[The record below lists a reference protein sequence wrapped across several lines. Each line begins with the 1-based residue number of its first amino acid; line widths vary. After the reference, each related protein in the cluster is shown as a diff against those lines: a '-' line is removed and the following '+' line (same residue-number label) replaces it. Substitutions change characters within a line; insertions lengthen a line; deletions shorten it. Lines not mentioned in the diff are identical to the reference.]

1 MTPPRSCGARCAKE
15 YGIYGT
21 IGHVRLVEANVG
33 CGLAAW
39 RGFRVV
45 ARLCGRHKEEA
56 SHDLKNSTRDAARF
70 QVGAL
75 VGRKTAADLCEPR
88 KGPS

>member
-1 MTPPRSCGARCAKE
+1 MTRERSCGARCATE

-21 IGHVRLVEANVG
+21 IGHVRLVEAEVG
-33 CGLAAW
+33 DDLVAW

-56 SHDLKNSTRDAARF
+56 SHDLKNSASCDHP
-70 QVGAL
+70 
-75 VGRKTAADLCEPR
+75 E
-88 KGPS
+88 